1 MLPAPIT
8 PILMWIP
15 PSWQSAHR
23 FQTVVAGDSDRVPGG
38 SIAPRDAENSLGD
51 HLRRERLAEPLHEL
65 LLGDASLRRVYLR
78 GPVRDFRTGDHLLGN
93 QGNEAN
99 AQLALVRNA
108 LEVH

>member
-15 PSWQSAHR
+15 PSWQLAHR

-51 HLRRERLAEPLHEL
+51 HLRRERPAEPLPEL
-65 LLGDASLRRVYLR
+65 LLGDASLRRGYLR
-78 GPVRDFRTGDHLLGN
+78 GPVPQFRTRAHLLGN
-93 QGNEAN
+93 PGNKP
-99 AQLALVRNA
+99 
-108 LEVH
+108 HGP